1 MVGPPFS
8 STAGGRLFFLPPME
22 EPVDASTI
30 AVIVLAGLFFVG
42 MTVIMIVRNTP
53 PREGGSGTPKKEG

>member
-1 MVGPPFS
+1 
-8 STAGGRLFFLPPME
+8 ME

>member
-1 MVGPPFS
+1 
-8 STAGGRLFFLPPME
+8 ME

-42 MTVIMIVRNTP
+42 MTAIMIVRNTP
-53 PREGGSGTPKKEG
+53 PKDGPREMPEKRE